1 MNKQIKII
9 EKIVRLANKINQTN
23 KIPRDYGTGHIL
35 YHSEI
40 HTIEAINNHENVNAS
55 ELSKILGITNGA
67 VNQVTNKLINKGLIE
82 QYKLNDNNKEVF
94 YRLTELGET
103 ANLGHS
109 EYHKVEYENILQYLN
124 NANED
129 QIKAVDSFL
138 DRLIE
143 KWPNK

>member
-1 MNKQIKII
+1 MNKQIEII
-9 EKIVRLANKINQTN
+9 EKVVRLANKINQTN
-23 KIPRDYGTGHIL
+23 KIPRDYGSGHIL

-67 VNQVTNKLINKGLIE
+67 VNQVTSKLINKGLIE

-94 YRLTELGET
+94 YRLTELGKK

-109 EYHKVEYENILQYLN
+109 EYHKAEYENILQYLN

>member
-1 MNKQIKII
+1 MNKQIEII
-9 EKIVRLANKINQTN
+9 EKVIRLANKITQTN
-23 KIPRDYGTGHIL
+23 KIPRDYGSGHVL

-40 HTIEAINNHENVNAS
+40 HTIEAISNHENVNAS

-94 YRLTELGET
+94 YKLTKLGEK
-103 ANLGHS
+103 ANLGHKD
-109 EYHKVEYENILQYLN
+109 YHKAEYENILQYLN
-124 NANED
+124 NSNED
-129 QIKAVDSFL
+129 QIKAVDLFL
-138 DRLIE
+138 NRLIE

>member
-1 MNKQIKII
+1 MNKQIEII
-9 EKIVRLANKINQTN
+9 EKVVRLANKINQTN
-23 KIPRDYGTGHIL
+23 KIPRDYGSGHIL

-40 HTIEAINNHENVNAS
+40 HTIEAISNHEKVNAS

-67 VNQVTNKLINKGLIE
+67 VNQVTNKLINKELIE
-82 QYKLNDNNKEVF
+82 QYKLIDNNKEVF
-94 YRLTELGET
+94 YKLTKLGEK
-103 ANLGHS
+103 ANLGHK

-124 NANED
+124 NSNEE
-129 QIKAVDSFL
+129 QIKAVDLFL

>member
-1 MNKQIKII
+1 MNKQLEII
-9 EKIVRLANKINQTN
+9 EKVVRLANKISQTN
-23 KIPRDYGTGHIL
+23 KIPRDYGSGHIL

-40 HTIEAINNHENVNAS
+40 HTIEAIHNHENVNAS

-67 VNQVTNKLINKGLIE
+67 VNQVTNKLISKGLIE

-94 YRLTELGET
+94 YRLTDLGEKV
-103 ANLGHS
+103 NLGHS
-109 EYHKVEYENILQYLN
+109 EYHKEEYEDIVQYLN
-124 NANED
+124 NANKD
-129 QIKAVDSFL
+129 QIKAVNSFL